1 VNAARGL
8 RFRGGLRRGAFD
20 LDLEFTVAAGETL
33 GVLGPNGAGKST
45 LLRLLAG
52 LEALGHGDI
61 TLSGRVLDDGEVV
74 FVPAAARP
82 VGLVFQNHR
91 LFPHLTAR
99 DNVAFPARVRNVP
112 RRQAR
117 ADAEA
122 WLHRLGIADCADRR
136 PDALS
141 GGQAQRVAL
150 ARTLSAD
157 PELLLLDEPLASLDA
172 RTRLEVRG
180 ELRRHLADFRGPS
193 IVVTHDPL
201 EAMVMADRLL
211 VIEGGRVVQHGAPA
225 EVARRPATQYVARLV
240 GLNLYAGTVSPGS
253 TTVQLRGGGSVVAA
267 ADGAGAAGAGAAGA
281 GAAEDAAP
289 GERMAGRVLVAV
301 RPTAIAVHVERP
313 TRGSPRNV
321 WPGVVTGMELLA
333 DRVRVQVHGT
343 PPALVDVTVDAV
355 RDLGLAAGTPVWLSA
370 KATDVD
376 VYPQGPGPAPS

>member
-1 VNAARGL
+1 MRTAAGL

-20 LDLEFTVAAGETL
+20 LDLDFTVAAGETL

-52 LEALGHGDI
+52 LDALGHGDI
-61 TLSGRVLDDGEVV
+61 TLSGRVLDDGEAV
-74 FVPAAARP
+74 FVPAAERP

-117 ADAEA
+117 SDAEA
-122 WLHRLGIADCADRR
+122 WLRRLGIADCADRR

-253 TTVQLRGGGSVVAA
+253 ATVQLRGGGSVVAA
-267 ADGAGAAGAGAAGA
+267 ADGAGAAD
-281 GAAEDAAP
+281 DAAP
-289 GERMAGRVLVAV
+289 GERVAGRVLVAV

-333 DRVRVQVHGT
+333 DRVRVQVDGT

-376 VYPQGPGPAPS
+376 VYPQLPRHDTRRG